1 MGIAYKKGKAGSS
14 TALGDLF
21 NRATVMN
28 IALNLIKGN
37 VADYCTKRVTVIR
50 WKTIPVAV
58 FYFLKFLLPGSFPG
72 GGPFKTSR
80 PA

>member
-1 MGIAYKKGKAGSS
+1 
-14 TALGDLF
+14 
-21 NRATVMN
+21 MN

-58 FYFLKFLLPGSFPG
+58 FYFLKFLLLG
-72 GGPFKTSR
+72 KLYR
-80 PA
+80 